1 MNDRKTLNQRGARHG
16 HRHHH
21 ASRGTSH
28 AAHPI
33 SRQERMFFALL
44 GGCLGVTLIASA
56 MLQLVA
62 G

>member
-1 MNDRKTLNQRGARHG
+1 MNDRKTLDQRGGGHG

-21 ASRGTSH
+21 ASRGRSH

-44 GGCLGVTLIASA
+44 GGCLGLTLIASA